1 MTPQPGSA
9 DETRTLVIAVHDHG
23 LTLGVDS
30 DGTWILWND
39 SNTVW
44 LAQDHLMWLMPLL
57 QKSPDVVTDAI
68 SSAGAGDSP
77 LPTVLRFALEC
88 WTDYWAGL
96 ALGWLEAGYPST
108 GLLNA
113 LEALK
118 DSRQQPQSVRHRAL
132 RLWRKASAPH
142 SDDREIV

>member
-1 MTPQPGSA
+1 
-9 DETRTLVIAVHDHG
+9 
-23 LTLGVDS
+23 
-30 DGTWILWND
+30 
-39 SNTVW
+39 
-44 LAQDHLMWLMPLL
+44 MWLMPLL

-77 LPTVLRFALEC
+77 LPAVLQFALEC
-88 WTDYWAGL
+88 WSDYWAGL

-118 DSRQQPQSVRHRAL
+118 DSRQQPNPCGAGPSACGARHR
-132 RLWRKASAPH
+132 PH
-142 SDDREIV
+142 TRMTGRSSSRSCDGSTGTDL